1 MGERERRQPRGGR
14 RARARPRQLAGGLG
28 RRAAAEAR
36 RALAQRLD
44 EGIVEGER
52 HLVTRARHLVLA
64 RRAGVGEGER
74 AAPPL
79 PSSRAKNRWAGGCFV
94 TEARPPDLAVTAP
107 AKGPEL
113 SVSTSEVAGGG
124 ISRTL
129 AIAESGKCT
138 SALYDDDDA
147 TTSRP
152 SVRTST
158 SDALRSKQRS
168 NASRRY
174 DPLLSAIITRWAVA
188 SEREYTCSA
197 CSGPWSIRGGRT
209 RSPSADSP
217 SMNSNVLAIPCVRPE
232 ARSKT
237 PAAGLTIA
245 PPAPSP
251 FL

>member
-1 MGERERRQPRGGR
+1 M
-14 RARARPRQLAGGLG
+14 
-28 RRAAAEAR
+28 
-36 RALAQRLD
+36 
-44 EGIVEGER
+44 
-52 HLVTRARHLVLA
+52 
-64 RRAGVGEGER
+64 
-74 AAPPL
+74 
-79 PSSRAKNRWAGGCFV
+79 
-94 TEARPPDLAVTAP
+94 
-107 AKGPEL
+107 
-113 SVSTSEVAGGG
+113 STSEVAGGG

-245 PPAPSP
+245 PASPFPIPLRKPTPPSRCAPSIGAEMIPVSPSTTPRPNPTPP
-251 FL
+251 FISPSSTCCGASWSFRYLRYSESILSVARPSRAPPPGGPPSSPSRQTRRARATTCR